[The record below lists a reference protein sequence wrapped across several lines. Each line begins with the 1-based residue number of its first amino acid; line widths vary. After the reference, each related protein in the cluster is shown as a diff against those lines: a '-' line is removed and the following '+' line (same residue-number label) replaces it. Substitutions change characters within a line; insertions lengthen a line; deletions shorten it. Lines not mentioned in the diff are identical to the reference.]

1 MQVGAPVLKLDRQA
15 HKQGQRAG
23 NVRAVCLEA
32 LGERAG
38 EDPDIDRE
46 KTKDN
51 IYYGDFRSGQELAE
65 HYEAMASEYVTT
77 DKNGKEKR
85 LRSDAG
91 IAFAGII
98 KPLSDDFDKFS
109 RKKQLAFLKDSLE
122 VVRGIYAVRGMDID
136 QAVVHVD
143 EGCPHL
149 HYFGHDEEYKLGRK
163 LGLKLYDALN
173 REYPEKMREKGWPVD
188 SLKGWK
194 EATAGMT
201 EEQKEEYKAKK
212 PRKKHGRSSKEYK
225 AEKRLEK
232 LEAKNAELEQ
242 MTDGPIP
249 KAVYRKA
256 QQRKEEA
263 QKQAEEAKAEQQEA
277 EAKRDEAEKQAE
289 EAQQRAAEARQQAE
303 EARQQVEASRDTL
316 KAMKAEAGAIR
327 RTVADTV
334 GKAEEIRD
342 YMQRMATGKLPPGDG
357 AVLAY
362 LKANKAP
369 DGKSLYAVYSEK
381 AAAATRRVAAKHYQG
396 LDGVIADAQRRA
408 RKLPNVS
415 HIQQHQ
421 RDDDD
426 LSL

>member
-38 EDPDIDRE
+38 EDPDIDRK

-65 HYEAMASEYVTT
+65 HYENMASEYVST

-91 IAFAGII
+91 IAFSGII

-109 RKKQLAFLKDSLE
+109 RKKQLAFLKDSLDI
-122 VVRGIYAVRGMDID
+122 VRGIYAVRGMDID

-149 HYFGHDEEYKLGRK
+149 HYFGYDPEYKLGRK

-173 REYPEKMREKGWPVD
+173 REYPEEMRKRGWPVD
-188 SLKGWK
+188 SLTGWK

-201 EEQKEEYKAKK
+201 EEQKEEYKAKRPK
-212 PRKKHGRSSKEYK
+212 KKHGRSSAEYK

-232 LEAKNAELEQ
+232 LEAKNAELEA
-242 MTDGPIP
+242 MTDGPVP
-249 KAVYRKA
+249 AVVYRKA

-289 EAQQRAAEARQQAE
+289 EARQQAE
-303 EARQQVEASRDTL
+303 EARQQAEASRDSL
-316 KAMKAEAGAIR
+316 KAMKAEAGVIR
-327 RTVADTV
+327 QSVADTV
-334 GKAEEIRD
+334 AGAEKVRD
-342 YMQRMATGKLPPGDG
+342 YMEKMATGKMKPGDG
-357 AVLAY
+357 AIIAY
-362 LKANKAP
+362 LKANKTP

-381 AAAATRRVAAKHYQG
+381 AAAATRRVAAKQYQG
-396 LDGVIADAQRRA
+396 LDSVIADAQRRA
-408 RKLPNVS
+408 RKLPDVS

-421 RDDDD
+421 QEDDG

>member
-46 KTKDN
+46 KTQDN

-65 HYEAMASEYVTT
+65 HYENMASEYVTT

-149 HYFGHDEEYKLGRK
+149 HYFGHDPEYKLGKK

-173 REYPEKMREKGWPVD
+173 REYPEEMRKRGWPVD
-188 SLKGWK
+188 SLTGWK

-201 EEQKEEYKAKK
+201 DEEKAEYKAKR

-232 LEAKNAELEQ
+232 LEQKGEALEKKNAELEA
-242 MTDGPIP
+242 MVDGPVL
-249 KAVYRKA
+249 KVVYKKA
-256 QQRKEEA
+256 QQRRDDA
-263 QKQAEEAKAEQQEA
+263 DRAA
-277 EAKRDEAEKQAE
+277 DEAETRRADA
-289 EAQQRAAEARQQAE
+289 EAQRVEAERQAQEARQKAE
-303 EARQQVEASRDTL
+303 EARQQTEAAQDTL
-316 KAMKAEAGAIR
+316 EQLKAEAG
-327 RTVADTV
+327 DV
-334 GKAEEIRD
+334 GRSLSASIAEAEKLKKYIEQGAQKA
-342 YMQRMATGKLPPGDG
+342 KPGDAG
-357 AVLAY
+357 IIAI
-362 LKANKAP
+362 LKATKSK
-369 DGKSLYAVYSEK
+369 DGRSMYEVYQSR
-381 AAAATRRVAAKHYQG
+381 AAEAY
-396 LDGVIADAQRRA
+396 RRA
-408 RKLPNVS
+408 AEKQLADFGKRIHPAKRVR
-415 HIQQHQ
+415 QQLNDITQ
-421 RDDDD
+421 PQQEDDG

>member
-65 HYEAMASEYVTT
+65 HYENMASEYVVT

-149 HYFGHDEEYKLGRK
+149 HYFGHDPEYKLGKK

-173 REYPEKMREKGWPVD
+173 REYPEEMRKRGWPVD
-188 SLKGWK
+188 SLTGWK

-289 EAQQRAAEARQQAE
+289 EAQQRAAEARQQ
-303 EARQQVEASRDTL
+303 VEASRDTM

>member
-38 EDPDIDRE
+38 QDPDIDRK

-65 HYEAMASEYVTT
+65 HYENMASEYVST

-91 IAFAGII
+91 IAFSGII

-109 RKKQLAFLKDSLE
+109 RKKQLAFLEDSLE

-149 HYFGHDEEYKLGRK
+149 HYFGHDSEYKLGRK

-173 REYPEKMREKGWPVD
+173 REYPEEMRKRGWPVD
-188 SLKGWK
+188 SLTGWK

-201 EEQKEEYKAKK
+201 EEQKEEYKAKRPK
-212 PRKKHGRSSKEYK
+212 KKHGRSSAEYK

-232 LEAKNAELEQ
+232 LEAKNEQLEQ
-242 MTDGPIP
+242 MTDGPLP

-256 QQRKEEA
+256 QKRKEEA
-263 QKQAEEAKAEQQEA
+263 EKAAAEAEARLADA
-277 EAKRDEAEKQAE
+277 EAKRAAAEKQA
-289 EAQQRAAEARQQAE
+289 AEAAQMAA
-303 EARQQVEASRDTL
+303 EARQQVEASRDSL
-316 KAMKAEAGAIR
+316 EAMKAEAGAIR
-327 RTVADTV
+327 RSVGDTVA
-334 GKAEEIRD
+334 GAEKVRD
-342 YMQRMATGKLPPGDG
+342 YMERLEKSRIKPGD
-357 AVLAY
+357 AALLAY
-362 LKANKAP
+362 LKVNKAE
-369 DGKSLYAVYSEK
+369 DGRSLYEVYQQKTAEANVRGIK
-381 AAAATRRVAAKHYQG
+381 RQQRG
-396 LDGVIADAQRRA
+396 LDSVIADAQKRSRR
-408 RKLPNVS
+408 LPDIS
-415 HIQQHQ
+415 HIQQQKQH
-421 RDDDD
+421 DDDF
-426 LSL
+426 SL

>member
-65 HYEAMASEYVTT
+65 HYENMASEYVVT

-122 VVRGIYAVRGMDID
+122 VVRGIYADRGMEID

-173 REYPEKMREKGWPVD
+173 REYPEEMRKRGWPVD
-188 SLKGWK
+188 SLTGWK

-201 EEQKEEYKAKK
+201 DEQKEEYKAKRPK
-212 PRKKHGRSSKEYK
+212 KKHGRSSAEYK
-225 AEKRLEK
+225 AEKRLEQ
-232 LEAKNAELEQ
+232 LEQKNAELEA
-242 MTDGPIP
+242 MVDGPVL
-249 KAVYRKA
+249 KVVYKKA
-256 QQRKEEA
+256 QQRRDDA
-263 QKQAEEAKAEQQEA
+263 DRAADEA
-277 EAKRDEAEKQAE
+277 EARRAEAEAQRVEAERQA
-289 EAQQRAAEARQQAE
+289 QEARQQAE
-303 EARQQVEASRDTL
+303 EARQQAE
-316 KAMKAEAGAIR
+316 AMKAEAGAIQ

-334 GKAEEIRD
+334 GKAEELRD
-342 YMQRMATGKLPPGDG
+342 YMQKMAAGKLKPGDG
-357 AVLAY
+357 ALVAY
-362 LKANKAP
+362 LKANKTP
-369 DGKSLYAVYSEK
+369 DGRSLYELYAGK
-381 AAAATRRVAAKHYQG
+381 AAEMTRRAAAKEYQS
-396 LDGVIADAQRRA
+396 LDSVIADAQRRA
-408 RKLPNVS
+408 RKLPDIS
-415 HIQQHQ
+415 HIQRQ
-421 RDDDD
+421 RSDDEF
-426 LSL
+426 SL